1 MQCASLPFLLIA
13 ILPHTT
19 IQAHHHTSYI
29 RPVKLLPLLQV
40 STRNES
46 KDNSNNNLFTILTTN
61 MFTTLKLL
69 AAYLLIASAA
79 ASPSFSLGST
89 STAEGEGDFEW
100 RLKSGNYSLPNSHA
114 LGLPK
119 RSTDC
124 NLSLPKR
131 STDCKALSARE
142 DDTDVKVKVYEN
154 SVMTFGQWFNMKKGE
169 THPISPPTFTNLWND
184 VVAASCNDAEC
195 GEHIGKAKTQQ
206 HMHMSQGT
214 LEMWLEGTFWGEEV
228 RDALVDVL
236 RQAFDR
242 AVVRE
247 FHHSGSAMYE
257 WGPKD
262 LFVIRRS
269 NEYAYDTMRM
279 VLRTKRESEDGC
291 GDIASRILELGGL
304 ISPLFGL
311 VSVACATADM

>member
-1 MQCASLPFLLIA
+1 MFAKLEFLA
-13 ILPHTT
+13 T
-19 IQAHHHTSYI
+19 Y
-29 RPVKLLPLLQV
+29 
-40 STRNES
+40 
-46 KDNSNNNLFTILTTN
+46 F
-61 MFTTLKLL
+61 
-69 AAYLLIASAA
+69 LIASAA
-79 ASPSFSLGST
+79 AAPSFT
-89 STAEGEGDFEW
+89 SGPTSVAESDDFEW
-100 RLKSGNYSLPNSHA
+100 RLKTGNYSLPASHSS
-114 LGLPK
+114 GLPK
-119 RSTDC
+119 RSINC

-131 STDCKALSARE
+131 SNHCKALSAR
-142 DDTDVKVKVYEN
+142 DDDSDVKVKVYEN
-154 SVMTFGQWFNMKKGE
+154 SVMTFGQWFNLKKGE
-169 THPISPPTFTNLWND
+169 THPISPPTFSNLWND

-195 GEHIGKAKTQQ
+195 GEHIGKATTQR
-206 HMHMSQGT
+206 HMHMSQGGT
-214 LEMWLEGTFWGEEV
+214 LEMWLEGTFWGEQV

-247 FHHSGSAMYE
+247 FHHSESAMYE

-279 VLRTKRESEDGC
+279 VLRTKSESEDGC

>member
-1 MQCASLPFLLIA
+1 MFA
-13 ILPHTT
+13 
-19 IQAHHHTSYI
+19 
-29 RPVKLLPLLQV
+29 KL
-40 STRNES
+40 E
-46 KDNSNNNLFTILTTN
+46 
-61 MFTTLKLL
+61 LL
-69 AAYLLIASAA
+69 ATYLLIASAA
-79 ASPSFSLGST
+79 AAPSLTSGPGSVPG
-89 STAEGEGDFEW
+89 SDSDFEW
-100 RLKSGNYSLPNSHA
+100 RLKTGNYSLPAGHTSS
-114 LGLPK
+114 LPK

-124 NLSLPKR
+124 NLNLPKR

-142 DDTDVKVKVYEN
+142 DDSDVKVKVYEN
-154 SVMTFGQWFNMKKGE
+154 SVMTFGQWFNLKKGE
-169 THPISPPTFTNLWND
+169 THPISPPTFTNLWDD

-195 GEHIGKAKTQQ
+195 GEHIGKATTQQ

-214 LEMWLEGTFWGEEV
+214 LEMWLGGTFWGEEI
-228 RDALVDVL
+228 RDGLVDVL
-236 RQAFDR
+236 RQAFDK

-247 FHHSGSAMYE
+247 FHYSGSAMYE

-262 LFVIRRS
+262 LFAIRRS